1 VPRGRGLWMFTVGR
15 YEKFPG
21 LANNPACMESKS
33 SVISAGE
40 AKANRKEPPLRQ
52 QYRPPAGLRPYGMNG
67 FIACLT
73 RQWHLLRPPVD
84 P

>member
-1 VPRGRGLWMFTVGR
+1 MGGAEGTGLWMFTVGR

-52 QYRPPAGLRPYGMNG
+52 QHRPPQGSGR
-67 FIACLT
+67 T
-73 RQWHLLRPPVD
+73 V
-84 P
+84 